1 MSDHLEIAQYI
12 KPDELPD
19 NVLIGWFAHELGHIV
34 DYQRRTVLSMIKFI
48 LGYILLP
55 TFRSGSERR
64 ADLFALKNGF
74 GKELMATKL
83 YILEQS
89 PLPDKYKDRIKKY
102 YMSPDELE
110 LLLLNKD
117 PERILF

>member
-12 KPDELPD
+12 KPAELPRQ
-19 NVLIGWFAHELGHIV
+19 VLVGWFAHELGHVV
-34 DYQRRTVLSMIKFI
+34 DYHRRSFIGLLWFI
-48 LGYILLP
+48 LGYVLFP
-55 TFRSGSERR
+55 THRAGAERR
-64 ADLFALKNGF
+64 ADLFALEKGF

-89 PLPDKYKDRIKKY
+89 GLPDSYKERIKKY

-110 LLLLNKD
+110 LLLLENE
-117 PERILF
+117 PERVHF